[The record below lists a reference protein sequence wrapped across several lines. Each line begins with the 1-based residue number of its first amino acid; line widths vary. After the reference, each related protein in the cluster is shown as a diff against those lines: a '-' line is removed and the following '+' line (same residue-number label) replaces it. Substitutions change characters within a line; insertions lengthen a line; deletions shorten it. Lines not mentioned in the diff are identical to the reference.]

1 MYVVFSMCKRNL
13 LPFIF
18 GDALCFQFLHI
29 DLVSNVGQYVEMTC
43 LFVCL
48 KHILAVFLGELGID
62 FRHRTVFEQAGLQ
75 LFYLTF
81 AGKTGVAS
89 YLPSDYLKNYLKCD
103 CAEQLL
109 ALLGVKNRMFGTNVE
124 ESYTAGE
131 GALVLDR
138 LYPELV
144 KMLAVKVAAQAE
156 ADVSVIV
163 ASANTADALEAAG
176 LKCVTLEEAAEAD
189 LC

>member
-1 MYVVFSMCKRNL
+1 MPSGAKVL
-13 LPFIF
+13 
-18 GDALCFQFLHI
+18 
-29 DLVSNVGQYVEMTC
+29 LVSNPAAADA
-43 LFVCL
+43 L
-48 KHILAVFLGELGID
+48 KSDFKAAGVNLVPEVMFTAGYFAKLAKEGRL
-62 FRHRTVFEQAGLQ
+62 A
-75 LFYLTF
+75 F

-144 KMLAVKVAAQAE
+144 KMLAAKVVAQAE
-156 ADVSVIV
+156 ADVPVIV

>member
-29 DLVSNVGQYVEMTC
+29 DLVGNVGQYVEMTC

-48 KHILAVFLGELGID
+48 KHILAVFLSELGID

-81 AGKTGVAS
+81 AGKRGVFS
-89 YLPSDYLKNYLKCD
+89 FHL
-103 CAEQLL
+103 
-109 ALLGVKNRMFGTNVE
+109 
-124 ESYTAGE
+124 
-131 GALVLDR
+131 
-138 LYPELV
+138 ELI
-144 KMLAVKVAAQAE
+144 
-156 ADVSVIV
+156 DVSSDSSDRCT
-163 ASANTADALEAAG
+163 ASSVSCTSSFSSVGDVFSSTG
-176 LKCVTLEEAAEAD
+176 CCK
-189 LC
+189 